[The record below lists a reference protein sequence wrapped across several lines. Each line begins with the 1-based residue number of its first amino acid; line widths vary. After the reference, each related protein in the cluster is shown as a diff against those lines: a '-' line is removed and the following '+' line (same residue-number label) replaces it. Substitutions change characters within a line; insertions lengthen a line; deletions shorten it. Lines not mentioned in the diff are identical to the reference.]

1 MAKKRIKIKY
11 TNLFI
16 LIVIVYISV
25 QIIIWAIGYFTKT
38 KVLENECISLKIK
51 ETGLV
56 VMEEYLIKSN
66 EEGTVSY
73 NVCSGEKIQ
82 KDKSI
87 LTVNQL
93 NQNDEISSQIKSLQ
107 DDIKKLEQEKN
118 SVNSNI
124 ILNKKEQLK
133 ILESKRN
140 NYFIDYKSPISGI
153 VSFKY
158 DDNYDKLDRQK
169 EDIDEDIIDSIEN
182 NFVDIKSEKHKVKSS
197 DILLRII
204 NPNEVYVYIFTDKNV
219 LKNNQDVNIV
229 INEQEISGKVYNI
242 YKKNGK
248 NAAIIKIMEQNMS
261 IYDTR
266 IKEFDIIYKKIEGFK
281 IPIESIVEENNILG
295 VYVINEE
302 TKMPEFV
309 SLNKNFYKDEKYLYV
324 DYNRIKDEKNLNLY
338 DRILLYPN
346 FINKNI
352 KVSR

>member
-73 NVCSGEKIQ
+73 NVSSGEKIQ

-107 DDIKKLEQEKN
+107 NDIKKLEQEKN

-248 NAAIIKIMEQNMS
+248 NVAIIKIMEQNMS

>member
-73 NVCSGEKIQ
+73 NVSSGEKIQ